1 MFIIMWLIGGVIA
14 GWLAG
19 LVVRGR
25 GFGFFGD
32 LAIGLLGGLIGGFI
46 GRLLGVV
53 AVSWLAN
60 ILVAAGGGVVLIL
73 IIRGLRRV

>member
-19 LVVRGR
+19 LAVRGR
-25 GFGFFGD
+25 GFGLLGD
-32 LAIGLLGGLIGGFI
+32 LVIGLLGGLIGGFI

-53 AVSWLAN
+53 PVSWLGN
-60 ILVAAGGGVVLIL
+60 ILVAAAGGIILVLIF
-73 IIRGLRRV
+73 RGVRRV